1 MLNDTDK
8 ENKIENLTKKMKL
21 DDEKDH
27 MARDDEQKIKM
38 KEDKAVIQKEKE
50 KKDCLRS
57 KVVVPTKNE
66 AKNPP
71 EQKLMCHRRKQN

>member
-1 MLNDTDK
+1 MTNAATK
-8 ENKIENLTKKMKL
+8 ENKIENLSKKMKL

-38 KEDKAVIQKEKE
+38 KEDKGVIQKEKE

-57 KVVVPTKNE
+57 KVVVPKKNE

-71 EQKLMCHRRKQN
+71 DKKLMCHRRKQD